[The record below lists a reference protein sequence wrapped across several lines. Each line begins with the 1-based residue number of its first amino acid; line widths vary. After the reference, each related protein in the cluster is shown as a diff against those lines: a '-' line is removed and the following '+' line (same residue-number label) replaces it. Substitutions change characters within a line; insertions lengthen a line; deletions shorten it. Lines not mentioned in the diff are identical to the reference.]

1 MKSILITGGAGFI
14 GSNFLRIFLEKYA
27 VSHDAIINLDSLS
40 YAGNLENLKDTQQ
53 YKNYHFIQGD
63 ICDSAVVERIFKD
76 YNVDCVIHFAAESHV
91 DNSINSPEIF
101 IKTNVYGTWNL
112 LNCAYKH
119 WLNSPF
125 CYKQGYENAL
135 FHHIS
140 TDEVYGTL
148 GAMGKFSEK
157 TPYAPNSPYSA
168 SKASSDMIVRSYAHT
183 FGLHAVITN
192 CSNNYGMHQHDEKL
206 IPTIIRNALL
216 DKEIPIYGDGKNV
229 RDWLFVEDHCDAI
242 CTILEYEKEKIAKL
256 NAGLVSN
263 GGGGLLNENSLST
276 QTHQIF
282 NENQVFFECFNIGG
296 NEEKENLDIAK
307 KICAYLDERM
317 PKKDSYA
324 KQIRFVK
331 DRAGHDKRYAI
342 DSTKLQ
348 KTLGWKPKHS
358 FESGIAKTIEWY
370 IKKYTQKHQ
379 TEYG

>member
-27 VSHDAIINLDSLS
+27 DSHDAIINLDSLS
-40 YAGNLENLKDTQQ
+40 YAGNLENLKGTQQ

-91 DNSINSPEIF
+91 DNSIATPEIF

-229 RDWLFVEDHCDAI
+229 RDWLFVNDHCTGIELA
-242 CTILEYEKEKIAKL
+242 
-256 NAGLVSN
+256 
-263 GGGGLLNENSLST
+263 
-276 QTHQIF
+276 
-282 NENQVFFECFNIGG
+282 FFKGKSGECYNIGG
-296 NEEKENLDIAK
+296 RNERTNLHIAS
-307 KICAYLDERM
+307 KICEILDELK
-317 PKKDSYA
+317 P
-324 KQIRFVK
+324 
-331 DRAGHDKRYAI
+331 RANV
-342 DSTKLQ
+342 
-348 KTLGWKPKHS
+348 
-358 FESGIAKTIEWY
+358 
-370 IKKYTQKHQ
+370 
-379 TEYG
+379 